1 MVIVIMKRSEEI
13 MKTDVEIFKQV
24 LDEMSIP
31 YTKAKPGVI
40 CTING
45 KDIHTEEE
53 FNKVFEEIFNDE
65 FVRENFNESR
75 EFD

>member
-1 MVIVIMKRSEEI
+1 MENAEKDI
-13 MKTDVEIFKQV
+13 EIFKQT
-24 LDEMSIP
+24 LDEMGIP
-31 YTKAKPGVI
+31 YKKAKPNVI

-53 FNKVFEEIFNDE
+53 LNKVFEEIFSDE

-75 EFD
+75 EFN

>member
-1 MVIVIMKRSEEI
+1 MENAEKDI
-13 MKTDVEIFKQV
+13 EIFKQT
-24 LDEMSIP
+24 LDEMGIP
-31 YTKAKPGVI
+31 YKKAKPNVI

-75 EFD
+75 KFD

>member
-13 MKTDVEIFKQV
+13 MKTDVEIFKQT
-24 LDEMSIP
+24 LEEMGIP
-31 YTKAKPGVI
+31 LTEAEPNVI

-45 KDIHTEEE
+45 KDIHTREE

-75 EFD
+75 KFD

>member
-1 MVIVIMKRSEEI
+1 MTTEK
-13 MKTDVEIFKQV
+13 DVELFKQV